1 MPLAI
6 AFSLL
11 LTLQAFRLV
20 STQTAIPENEVL
32 SPLPYN
38 GIPDEWKRENGVIL
52 PEEDLGIASG
62 SSGDDEYQAGNQTV
76 RTITDQYDNTSTT
89 PSTRTK
95 MNVSSNATETNI
107 TSIQQNDTNKAEN
120 PTPQP
125 ATTNGSHVNLTE
137 TNTPSPGN
145 YTTTAPTTTTNNTT
159 TATKVT
165 NNTTTATKVT
175 NNTTTATKVTNNT
188 TTATSTTAFNTTQS
202 SNSTIS
208 ENFTTTSLPPVTNYT
223 TPSQNSTNTT
233 VSTTDT
239 NQTSVSTTTNNK
251 TEGSFDSR
259 GNLDRGQTSDIQQ
272 RGKGQAWGAILGIG
286 VAVAIVALVIYAIVK
301 RRNYRDFSHR
311 KLVEDMPHEPD
322 GKLLSR
328 DATHYVVPDAGVVK
342 DFLEVLEFREFHG
355 IVFSQ
360 TACQALQNARGRR
373 CVYHAAVWYYN
384 HLAGLMSVVMIT
396 EDQEAIKEYGSQ
408 NSGVYVISTREYLQ
422 SFWPDLNAA
431 QELYA
436 TIAQTL
442 QERESEGAQKEYSEH
457 LPTDILA
464 AGIKSGRYIQ
474 GILNVNKHRAQH
486 EAFLRFESSENKN
499 AELNSDV
506 LINGMKHRNRG
517 IHGDMVA
524 VELLPRSEWKGR
536 STALTEGREEEKGE
550 DTQSQ
555 PMPTGRVVGIIQRNW
570 RDYVVTFPS
579 REELPTQSRNFQ
591 KILVIPWD
599 CRVPKIRI
607 STQQAEALQDHRVIV
622 RVDSWESTSLYPNG
636 HSVRVLGKAGEVDT
650 EIQTIL
656 VENCIHVPPFSEA
669 QLREMP
675 VNSKEQPWQIAPA
688 EMSTRKD
695 LRDTH
700 LVFSIDPMGCEDV
713 DDTLSVRT
721 LPGGKHLELGVHI
734 ADVTHF
740 VKEGSLTDLEA
751 RCRATT
757 YYLADRRYDM
767 LPAVLSADLCSLL
780 GKVDR
785 YAMSVIWEL
794 DAESLAVCSVWY
806 GRTLIRSSY
815 QLHYELAQSLLNGED
830 VEVPELAQLER
841 SVRDKKLAEL
851 LQALEQLTRVA
862 KHLRSQRDRGG
873 ALELEGVEVRAQLD
887 EDKNIAALVPKQ
899 PLEVHETVAE
909 CMIYAN
915 HWVARKIQECF
926 PHQAL
931 LRRHPPP
938 RQEFFHQLIDS
949 AKSCGF
955 AIDTRTNKA
964 LADSLDRAVDPKDL
978 LVNRLLRM
986 MATQAM
992 SNALYFST
1000 GSCPEDQYYHYG
1012 LALDRYTH
1020 FTSPIRRY
1028 ADIMVHRLL
1037 MAAVQSE
1044 KEECFYKNL
1053 ASNKELEELAHHI
1066 NHKNRAAQHAQK
1078 QSTEL
1083 FQCLYF
1089 RDKDPLTDERC
1100 VADAIVYSIRAN
1112 GVLVF
1117 VPRYGLKGAVYLKN
1131 RESQVVSVGDD
1142 GKCVWQVGTLK
1153 RYPDRI
1159 SSCTSTGTNT
1169 FHLFDH
1175 VTVRISVE
1183 MSRCHS
1189 DNLHL
1194 ELISNKPHQSTVAE
1208 SRSSGRVQSE
1218 LIEEVVRREEA
1229 SLQAEEQKTRRPRL
1243 SKEERE
1249 FRQSKGP
1256 NLYSI
1261 LQEISELAL
1270 YDTAFYQIPNTEVLT
1285 CTTSS

>member
-1 MPLAI
+1 MI
-6 AFSLL
+6 
-11 LTLQAFRLV
+11 
-20 STQTAIPENEVL
+20 
-32 SPLPYN
+32 
-38 GIPDEWKRENGVIL
+38 
-52 PEEDLGIASG
+52 
-62 SSGDDEYQAGNQTV
+62 
-76 RTITDQYDNTSTT
+76 
-89 PSTRTK
+89 
-95 MNVSSNATETNI
+95 
-107 TSIQQNDTNKAEN
+107 
-120 PTPQP
+120 
-125 ATTNGSHVNLTE
+125 
-137 TNTPSPGN
+137 
-145 YTTTAPTTTTNNTT
+145 
-159 TATKVT
+159 
-165 NNTTTATKVT
+165 
-175 NNTTTATKVTNNT
+175 
-188 TTATSTTAFNTTQS
+188 
-202 SNSTIS
+202 
-208 ENFTTTSLPPVTNYT
+208 
-223 TPSQNSTNTT
+223 
-233 VSTTDT
+233 
-239 NQTSVSTTTNNK
+239 K
-251 TEGSFDSR
+251 TERILHLKSSR
-259 GNLDRGQTSDIQQ
+259 GRKVRVVREHYLREQVPCGSALCQAQCP
-272 RGKGQAWGAILGIG
+272 KG
-286 VAVAIVALVIYAIVK
+286 
-301 RRNYRDFSHR
+301 
-311 KLVEDMPHEPD
+311 

-328 DATHYVVPDAGVVK
+328 DVTHYVVPDAGVVR
-342 DFLEVLEFREFHG
+342 DFLEVLEFREFRG
-355 IVFSQ
+355 VVFTQ
-360 TACQALQNARGRR
+360 TACQALQSTRGRRHYNRLRGLLKDPRYDCVLFANEFQQFSYCAREKGEAQEKWQTR

-396 EDQEAIKEYGSQ
+396 EDQDAIKEFGSQ
-408 NSGVYVISTREYLQ
+408 NSGVYVISTQEYLQ
-422 SFWPDLNAA
+422 SFWPDLHAA

-436 TIAQTL
+436 SIAQSL
-442 QERESEGAQKEYSEH
+442 QERESEGTEKEYTEH
-457 LPTDILA
+457 LPAEVLE

-474 GILNVNKHRAQH
+474 GILNVNKHRSQH
-486 EAFLRFESSENKN
+486 EAFVRLQGSESKN
-499 AELNSDV
+499 SELNSDV
-506 LINGMKHRNRG
+506 LISGMKHRNRA
-517 IHGDMVA
+517 IHSDVVA
-524 VELLPRSEWKGR
+524 VELLPRGEWKGW
-536 STALTEGREEEKGE
+536 STALTEGRGEEKGE
-550 DTQSQ
+550 DSQSQ

-570 RDYVVTFPS
+570 RDYVVTFPP
-579 REELPTQSRNFQ
+579 REELQSQSRNSK

-599 CRVPKIRI
+599 WRIPKIRI

-636 HSVRVLGKAGEVDT
+636 HSVRVLGKAGELET

-675 VNSKEQPWQIAPA
+675 VNSKEQPWQMDQT
-688 EMSTRKD
+688 EMDSRKD

-700 LVFSIDPMGCEDV
+700 LVFSIDPLGCEDV

-721 LPGGKHLELGVHI
+721 LPGGKRLELGVHI

-780 GKVDR
+780 GGVDR
-785 YAMSVIWEL
+785 YAMSVMWEL
-794 DAESLAVCSVWY
+794 DAKSLAVCSVWY

-815 QLHYELAQSLLNGED
+815 QLHYEQAQSLLYGED
-830 VEVPELAQLER
+830 VEVPELAHLES
-841 SVRDKKLAEL
+841 SVQDKKLAEL

-862 KHLRSQRDRGG
+862 RHLRSQRDKGG

-887 EDKNIAALVPKQ
+887 KDKNIAALVPKQ

-915 HWVARKIQECF
+915 HWVALKIQECF

-938 RQEFFHQLIDS
+938 RQEFFNQLIDS
-949 AKSCGF
+949 AKCHGF
-955 AIDTRTNKA
+955 VIDTRSNKA
-964 LADSLDRAVDPKDL
+964 LADSLDQAVDPKDPL
-978 LVNRLLRM
+978 INRLLRM

-992 SNALYFST
+992 SNAVYFST
-1000 GSCPEDQYYHYG
+1000 GACPEDQYYHYG

-1028 ADIMVHRLL
+1028 ADIIVHRLL

-1044 KEECFYKNL
+1044 REECKNL

-1066 NHKNRAAQHAQK
+1066 NNKNRAAQHVQK

-1100 VADAIVYSIRAN
+1100 VADAIIYSIRAN

-1117 VPRYGLKGAVYLKN
+1117 LPRYGLRGAVYLKN
-1131 RESQVVSVGDD
+1131 RENQVVSVGED
-1142 GKCVWQVGTLK
+1142 GVCVWQVGTLQ
-1153 RYPDRI
+1153 RYSDRI

-1169 FHLFDH
+1169 FYLFNH

-1183 MSRCHS
+1183 TSRCHS

-1194 ELISNKPHQSTVAE
+1194 ELLSNKPHQTAAAE
-1208 SRSSGRVQSE
+1208 SRPSGRAQSE

-1229 SLQAEEQKTRRPRL
+1229 SLQAEVEKTRKPRL

-1249 FRQSKGP
+1249 FRQSKWP

-1270 YDTAFYQIPNTEVLT
+1270 FDTALSQIQNTEVPT
-1285 CTTSS
+1285 C